1 MIPKGFPH
9 HPNHFFCQNWTNY
22 TPIWAHF
29 VACMMEFSCILAIP
43 CSENSVFLERKKI
56 DPKRHPKTCK
66 RLPTSSKC
74 RNALFLI
81 IFSRRFTHVS
91 LGSSH
96 THAYFGWAS
105 TWICMGPDLEII
117 FGGQKSEIFSI
128 FLLLHKLVRK
138 GFPRHLHHFFRRK
151 SINFTPIGAHFEAC
165 IVSFRCVCIRRAR
178 LIVICISF
186 LGSVFKF
193 TFIQISSGWG

>member
-1 MIPKGFPH
+1 MQKASHI
-9 HPNHFFCQNWTNY
+9 
-22 TPIWAHF
+22 I
-29 VACMMEFSCILAIP
+29 
-43 CSENSVFLERKKI
+43 
-56 DPKRHPKTCK
+56 
-66 RLPTSSKC
+66 
-74 RNALFLI
+74 NALFLI

-117 FGGQKSEIFSI
+117 FGGQKSEKISI

-138 GFPRHLHHFFRRK
+138 GFPHHLHHFFRRK

-186 LGSVFKF
+186 WGRFSSSPIYGSAQAGVSVWYDRYPLDMYTQYLTWDGVLMFCADILTLVVGPQFQATSKQASRM
-193 TFIQISSGWG
+193 TFFVE